1 MKLSKKDAG
10 FTLIEIL
17 IVIVILMILLTLVFA
32 SSSSFYK
39 RERNTER
46 ENDIKS
52 LHSQIESYY
61 AQNDRYP
68 TLQNIN
74 DAGWRTQNFKAFEED
89 TLKDPKG
96 KDADIKD
103 NPVVNY
109 YSYQVGTGLKG
120 SEVTGACD
128 NDKNG
133 DCTKYI
139 LTATYEGEVNNSS
152 TFSRQSIN

>member
-1 MKLSKKDAG
+1 MKLSKRDQG

-17 IVIVILMILLTLVFA
+17 IVIVILLILITLVFA

-46 ENDIKS
+46 ENDIKA

-61 AQNDRYP
+61 AQNDQYP

-74 DAGWRTQNFKAFEED
+74 DADWRAKNFKAFED
-89 TLKDPKG
+89 GTLTDPKG
-96 KDADIKD
+96 KEATIKD
-103 NPVVNY
+103 SPVVNY
-109 YSYQVGTGLKG
+109 YSYQVGTELKDNQI
-120 SEVTGACD
+120 TGACD

-133 DCTKYI
+133 DCSKYVV
-139 LTATYEGEVNNSS
+139 TATYEGEVNNET
-152 TFSRQSIN
+152 TFTRQSIN